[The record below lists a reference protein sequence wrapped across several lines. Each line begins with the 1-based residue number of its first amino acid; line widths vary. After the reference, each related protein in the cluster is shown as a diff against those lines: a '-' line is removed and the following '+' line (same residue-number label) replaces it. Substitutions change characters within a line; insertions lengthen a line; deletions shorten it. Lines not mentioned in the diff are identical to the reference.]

1 LAKYDYGGGCPCGLY
16 RECIPQCENHHP
28 SILDAAKKEQEK
40 RKKAK
45 MSWDD
50 VGPNHC
56 NMDGTPIIRDT
67 RTRKET
73 KMQEHDFGF
82 TFANEDDFT
91 KVERVVDQEKLKQLR
106 DMIMP
111 LLLNLKKNPEK
122 DIIQW
127 PGKDRIKSVDAFIK
141 KMDKLLLD

>member
-1 LAKYDYGGGCPCGLY
+1 
-16 RECIPQCENHHP
+16 
-28 SILDAAKKEQEK
+28 
-40 RKKAK
+40 

-56 NMDGTPIIRDT
+56 NMDGKPIIREK
-67 RTRKET
+67 RIQKET

-82 TFANEDDFT
+82 TFANEEDYT
-91 KVERVVDQEKLKQLR
+91 KVEKVVDQEKLKQIR

-111 LLLNLKKNPEK
+111 LLLNLKKNPDK

-141 KMDKLLLD
+141 KMDKLLD

>member
-1 LAKYDYGGGCPCGLY
+1 LAKFDQGGGCPCGLY
-16 RECIPQCENHHP
+16 RECEPNCEH
-28 SILDAAKKEQEK
+28 KE
-40 RKKAK
+40 
-45 MSWDD
+45 M
-50 VGPNHC
+50 
-56 NMDGTPIIRDT
+56 
-67 RTRKET
+67 

-82 TFANEDDFT
+82 TFANEEDFT
-91 KVERVVDQEKLKQLR
+91 KVEKVVDQEKLKQLR

-141 KMDKLLLD
+141 KMDKLLD